1 MDRGRQHR
9 DRRPDRSP
17 GRMAGRRA
25 QRRGPDG
32 GEMTAVQSIATVGD
46 FYVPAFEL
54 RLRGRPVAKDV
65 IRDVIS
71 VTYKDNVAE
80 IDSFEVVINNWD
92 AGSRAFKYS
101 DDTLFDPGA
110 EVNLRM
116 GYR

>member
-1 MDRGRQHR
+1 
-9 DRRPDRSP
+9 
-17 GRMAGRRA
+17 
-25 QRRGPDG
+25 
-32 GEMTAVQSIATVGD
+32 MTLVQSIATVGD
-46 FYVPAFEL
+46 FYVPVFEL

-92 AGSRAFKYS
+92 ADTRTFKYS

-110 EVNLRM
+110 EVELRA
-116 GYR
+116 GYRGKTEPDLMITGEITALRPAFPSGVSPR